1 MGNASDELPFK
12 DLKIDYNAV
21 VLYGCQF
28 LIIKVMDLS
37 TIVAKLNQHN
47 SDNTM
52 LKPFTYY
59 DDSEFEHILKY
70 QCNSEL
76 LPEIPIC
83 ESCKCQMSK
92 FDLRYVCEKCGCEEE
107 ILGDDTDAAAE
118 YYVRGG
124 TTGNNTTGTSAA
136 PLRINGPGAHIL
148 QKKLIGS
155 VSDYKIQQRK
165 NTIEEMT
172 NINYQYAGPKL
183 PGDVILAGAELYCQV
198 QQFEILRQDVRKGT
212 QAACVYRK
220 CSQFGITRKPKE
232 IADMWGISQT
242 DLSAGEKILDK
253 LEADGKVE
261 PVPDQKFFNADKEVE
276 NFTDRYFED
285 LNIPSNKNYKN
296 FVIQLIRFT
305 LDKHIA
311 DSSVPSSKCA
321 GAIYI
326 LTQQCNELDINW
338 NEIQTKCKIS
348 KSTFTRFAKTVMDVA
363 ESCCELPATGRDH
376 LNKCGVCR
384 QRQQLRHIFKKNNIP
399 L

>member
-1 MGNASDELPFK
+1 M
-12 DLKIDYNAV
+12 KIDNNSV
-21 VLYGCQF
+21 VLIWYDFCKQKF
-28 LIIKVMDLS
+28 MDLN
-37 TIVAKLNQHN
+37 TVLAKLSGYKLEHAIV
-47 SDNTM
+47 
-52 LKPFTYY
+52 KPFACY
-59 DDSEFEHILKY
+59 DDREFENILGAQNQY
-70 QCNSEL
+70 NSNEL
-76 LPEIPIC
+76 LSEIPIC
-83 ESCKCQMSK
+83 ETCKCQMAK
-92 FDLRYVCEKCGCEEE
+92 FDLRYVCENCGCEEE

-124 TTGNNTTGTSAA
+124 TTGNNSTGTSSA
-136 PLRINGPGAHIL
+136 PLRINGPGAHML

-155 VSDYKIQQRK
+155 VSDYKVQQRK
-165 NTIEEMT
+165 NTVEDMT
-172 NINYQYAGPKL
+172 NINYQYNGPKL
-183 PGDVILAGAELYCQV
+183 PNDVILAGAELYCQV

-232 IADMWGISQT
+232 IADMWGITQT

-253 LEADGKVE
+253 LEAEGKIE
-261 PVPDQKFFNADKEVE
+261 STPDQRFFNADKEIE

-285 LNIPSNKNYKN
+285 LNIPFKKDYKN
-296 FVIQLIRFT
+296 FVTQLIRFT

-326 LTQQCNELDINW
+326 LTQQCEELGITW

-363 ESCCELPATGRDH
+363 ESSCDAPAPGREH
-376 LNKCGVCR
+376 LNKCGICR
-384 QRQQLRHIFKKNNIP
+384 QRQQLRHIFKKNNI
-399 L
+399 LL